1 MEIWNLKLHKFSFYL
16 FWLRLLYIYNYIS
29 YIIIYMQSC
38 VQVHELPQN
47 HCGDNREGT
56 LFSWLHINYTY
67 LASVKF
73 EHSVCRGSLMT
84 TYIIIYIL
92 LYIVHIFIYFHVI
105 YIYYI
110 YKYIYTNNIYIYIY
124 LYLYI
129 YIYIYIYMYVYI
141 HIW

>member
-84 TYIIIYIL
+84 TYIYITYIL
-92 LYIVHIFIYFHVI
+92 FHLYILKNNCIFRKKMSFGQF
-105 YIYYI
+105 YILWHWI
-110 YKYIYTNNIYIYIY
+110 QT
-124 LYLYI
+124 LVFTLL
-129 YIYIYIYMYVYI
+129 
-141 HIW
+141 H